1 MKILEVYLAGVV
13 LLYTL
18 IVMLVLL
25 GLYFFT
31 TLIGELGVVGQGS
44 YRLLDAARYSA
55 MLVPKQ
61 IYELFPMVALLG
73 TMLGLGSLANSSELT
88 VMRAAGVSIRG
99 IAVIVAKLGLVM
111 VIVVALLSEF
121 VAPALEKQAHF
132 QRMQAIERSVS
143 FSTGSGLWVRDGDSY
158 LTMEMLLPDGEAL
171 GLTRYQMDGQRL
183 RAIAT
188 AQRGQY
194 QDEAW
199 HVEQVLITRFA
210 PDQAQDQVQVLQ
222 LDSDQWISTLTP
234 EVIDKAAL
242 PAENLSVRELAQFVG
257 YLRENTLASER
268 YEMAMWMRAFAPL
281 ATGGMILLALP
292 FVFGSSR
299 MLGMDRRILLGVLL
313 GIGFYLFNGVFS
325 RVGLLYELSP
335 FISAATPTVL
345 VYLLWFY
352 LMRRVN

>member
-1 MKILEVYLAGVV
+1 MKILETYIAGIV

-18 IVMLVLL
+18 IVLLVLL

-31 TLIGELGVVGQGS
+31 TLVGELGVVGQGS
-44 YRLLDAARYSA
+44 YTMLGAARYSA
-55 MLVPKQ
+55 MLIPKQ

-121 VAPALEKQAHF
+121 VAPAVEKQAHF
-132 QRMQAIERSVS
+132 QRMQAIERSIS
-143 FSTGSGLWVRDGDSY
+143 FSTGSGLWVRDGDSF
-158 LTMEMLLPDGEAL
+158 LTMEMLLPDGEAR

-183 RAIAT
+183 VAIAT

-194 QDEAW
+194 LDEAW
-199 HVEQVLITRFA
+199 YVEQVLITRFVA
-210 PDQAQDQVQVLQ
+210 EQVQVLQ
-222 LDSDQWISTLTP
+222 LDSEHWTSTLTP
-234 EVIDKAAL
+234 EVIGTAAL
-242 PAENLSVRELAQFVG
+242 PAENLSVLELAEFVG
-257 YLRENTLASER
+257 YLRENGLASER

-335 FISAATPTVL
+335 FVSAATPTVL